1 MASFDVESIFANI
14 PLQKTI
20 DLWVENLSDNT
31 EYFHNISE
39 ESFRELLFWPRMS
52 HLFYLIMNTIGS

>member
-20 DLWVENLSDNT
+20 DLWVENLSDNK

-52 HLFYLIMNTIGS
+52 HFFAW